1 VISLAS
7 GPRRDDAKG
16 TMPETEGNSRQVCR
30 GIRFR
35 DLNGLGAEEFVL
47 GVQILKRHD
56 RVPHF
61 AASRITNMAS
71 DLYEVES
78 FNGTGRKYQVDL
90 RGRGTCECPD
100 FVFRGMGNGFACKHI
115 LAARAF
121 RKTQGE
127 Q

>member
-1 VISLAS
+1 
-7 GPRRDDAKG
+7 
-16 TMPETEGNSRQVCR
+16 MCR
-30 GIRFR
+30 GLRFR
-35 DLNGLGAEEFVL
+35 DLNGLGAEEFIL
-47 GVQILKRHD
+47 GIQILKRHD
-56 RVPHF
+56 RVPVDF
-61 AASRITNMAS
+61 PSKIRQIAA
-71 DLYEVES
+71 DLYIVES

-100 FVFRGMGNGFACKHI
+100 YVYRGVNDGFACKHI